1 MACNWIRPAA
11 FHTQTQ
17 RQKSDTM
24 QAWVYFDASLRVP
37 AHCARVSTPYLVCQM
52 PGESS
57 PASPHRKR
65 SWRGRLWDDFLRNS
79 SGLNLATA
87 NETQVGHALPL
98 RSSCSTATLLLW
110 TGSGPWLHIGCKCG
124 PCASNRR
131 SSWTSPPLRET
142 RQTFQLSFD
151 YRLHSWSIVR
161 PKPKL
166 RHSASSFWSKNAPET
181 PRHVRH
187 EPKNS
192 VSFTVTWSHSSLS
205 GEGAQPKKARKSE
218 ESAQGRTEGE
228 HTPRGQLHVG
238 CAVPLICAE
247 IGFCWYLSGSV
258 SPNSCEVSFC
268 CFEGQKEA
276 GVGPGA
282 RPPEE
287 TGGLRQKKGRPR
299 NHFGVFWGYPYFRKP
314 PYSSASS
321 FVKFPKKPPRRTFCR

>member
-1 MACNWIRPAA
+1 MSNGLQLSPPCGVP
-11 FHTQTQ
+11 H
-17 RQKSDTM
+17 SDT
-24 QAWVYFDASLRVP
+24 AAKIWHDASLSLLWRIIAGSRTLCTSVDPISCLSDAWRVL
-37 AHCARVSTPYLVCQM
+37 ACFTTPQ
-52 PGESS
+52 
-57 PASPHRKR
+57 
-65 SWRGRLWDDFLRNS
+65 WRGRLWEDFLRNS
-79 SGLNLATA
+79 SGLQCGL
-87 NETQVGHALPL
+87 QM
-98 RSSCSTATLLLW
+98 SSCSTATLLLW

-124 PCASNRR
+124 LA
-131 SSWTSPPLRET
+131 
-142 RQTFQLSFD
+142 RQTAEAREQAHPSERHVRHSSCPSITD
-151 YRLHSWSIVR
+151 YIAEALWGRRRL

-166 RHSASSFWSKNAPET
+166 RHSASSFWSKTAPET

-268 CFEGQKEA
+268 FEGQKEA

-299 NHFGVFWGYPYFRKP
+299 NHFGVLWGYPYFRKS

-321 FVKFPKKPPRRTFCR
+321 FSVKFPKKPPRRTFSR